1 MSKLITAAA
10 AAAFLVLAAGSASAG
25 SLIGQWVF
33 HARAFQANGP
43 AAPLHTGEFLIL
55 GTLTIEKQPQGFFL
69 NVRGDFTF
77 VGGDSGGNQVQCISS
92 LAAPSE
98 IHFLMHLEFTT
109 ANGCILGSGGKA
121 AALDFGILPLHD
133 GSFQLL
139 MASFTPGSLTIGGKL
154 IKSLVLDATIVRQG
168 SITFSPPP
176 S

>member
-33 HARAFQANGP
+33 HARAFQANAP
-43 AAPLHTGEFLIL
+43 AAPFPTGEFLIL
-55 GTLTIEKQPQGFFL
+55 ALLTIEKQPAGFFF

-92 LAAPSE
+92 LAAPQSV
-98 IHFLMHLEFTT
+98 IHVVMHLVFTT
-109 ANGCILGSGGKA
+109 ANGCILGSGGNA
-121 AALDFGILPLHD
+121 AALDFAILPLHD

-139 MASFTPGSLTIGGKL
+139 MTAFTPGRLTTGGKL
-154 IKSLVLDATIVRQG
+154 IQSLVLDATIVRQG
-168 SITFSPPP
+168 SITSSPP
-176 S
+176 